1 MQRRF
6 QGTLPFFCDLLLLL
20 LLINFA
26 SLGTHKR
33 SFNLASIG
41 DVQSSDETRSV
52 TGTVAAVRE
61 NSFTLSVASAFSS
74 DEQHETTPKTMIFLM
89 DKNTT
94 IDGKLR
100 VGANADVT
108 YREENGTNI
117 AINVRA
123 GT

>member
-1 MQRRF
+1 VRRLF
-6 QGTLPFFCDLLLLL
+6 PGTLPFFCNLL
-20 LLINFA
+20 LLIALANFA
-26 SLGTHKR
+26 TLGTNKHG
-33 SFNLASIG
+33 FNLVSVS
-41 DVQSSDETRSV
+41 DQQSADEARSV
-52 TGTVAAVRE
+52 TGTISSVHE
-61 NSFTLSVASAFSS
+61 NSFTLSVASALSS
-74 DEQHETTPKTMIFLM
+74 HADQDTTPKSMIFLL

-108 YREENGTNI
+108 YREENGNNI